1 MKWFDNFR
9 IASKLLIGFG
19 IALVALVA
27 TNIFG
32 LYNMAEVNKK
42 SSDIKDKWL
51 PSITRTANMMTA
63 LSNHRYR
70 INRHLIT
77 QDSTKYDEIER
88 LINEDAATFE
98 KEAEAYRK
106 YIKPESLESSRF
118 DEITKFFR
126 MYTDASGKL
135 IALSRENRKE
145 EANVVLQGESRLLFT
160 KLDERLQE
168 LSSYNTRGSSRASRD
183 SDYIYES
190 AVELITFA
198 LGGATILVL
207 LIAFVIARRVS
218 RPIRTLEAAALK
230 VAEGDVTQSVNIPSR
245 DELGSLGRSF
255 NTMVEN
261 IRHSIESTQT
271 LNKTLEFRVGE
282 RTSMLENANSALR
295 ESEALYRT
303 LAQSFPNGD
312 VGILNRQMR
321 FLVLD
326 GAEMRAR
333 GVDAEN
339 IVLRG
344 IGDIYSPDFERE
356 LKPHIEQAFAG
367 RNVAAELEFRG
378 QIYDVY
384 LVPLADENGAITRL
398 IMMSQ
403 NITRRKRA
411 EAETQRNEEL
421 YRTIIS
427 NYPQGAVFLFNED
440 FEFLIAGGQ
449 GLSAM
454 GLQSAEVQ
462 RSTLYDAFPKD
473 VAAEYETLFRTALLG
488 KAASAEI
495 QQNGNEFIA
504 TAAPVRNAQ
513 GNIFAGL
520 LLTQNITE
528 RKKAEEREREADRRF
543 RDMADNVP
551 GVIYQLAALP
561 DGSQQFQ
568 YISPR
573 VRDIFGVSAD
583 DWQKDAQ
590 LLRIHP
596 DDEARW
602 NQAFEE
608 SKRTLKPLHFE
619 GRYVLP
625 SGEIRWWEGIA
636 KPTLAKGNFDKTN
649 TDKASNDKTS
659 NEEASTPRTQSGNVV
674 MFNGLILDIGE
685 RKQSERK
692 QREADELIRGVMDN
706 SLDGVMLV
714 KAVRDRYSVITD
726 FEIALVNP
734 AGAAMMRRSSEDLA
748 QKSLLREFPAH
759 KHNGLFHSY
768 VRVTE
773 SGKPE
778 EAELYYDGDGMNF
791 WMSRKVARFQDGCV
805 VTFAD
810 ISARKL
816 AEETLQNL
824 NETLEAKVAE
834 RTEELEG
841 AKEAADSANRAKSEF
856 LANMSHEIRTPMN
869 SILGFTELL
878 QEQVQGDRQ
887 RSYLNAVSSSGKTLM
902 RLINDILDLSKIEAG
917 RMDITYEPI
926 DVTQAL
932 REVAAMFSAK
942 VQEKNLQLR
951 VESDVSAPVGMML
964 DEIRLRQILFNLVG
978 NAVKFTDKGSI
989 TIRMKTER
997 TQQQGKIKLQL
1008 EVEDTGIGIP
1018 EAQQQAVFEAFRQQE
1033 GQSARKYGG
1042 TGLGLTI
1049 TKRLVEMMNGSISL
1063 ASEHGRGS
1071 RFTVVFDE
1079 VETIELGKLYASND
1093 GANASDVR
1101 FNNPKIL
1108 VVDDVNLNR
1117 ELVVGLLAN
1126 SNVQIIEAVNGKIAV
1141 EAASE
1146 HAPDL
1151 VLMDLLMPEMDG
1163 YEATRLIKGNDRL
1176 KPMPVIALTASAM
1189 KEDMTTIESLCDGYL
1204 RKPITKQELVSEL
1217 MKFLPHTILT
1227 SSVQSSEASKNEAS
1241 DAIFSAE
1248 KLSAETRAK
1257 LPQLVPILQQE
1268 CLEQAQ
1274 ILRRT
1279 FNNKQAKQFAE
1290 RVKGLGAEYA
1300 IPALAQYG
1308 SALERYVQ
1316 SFDMEKIPAHLEKFS
1331 DIAGQIS
1338 RAV

>member
-9 IASKLLIGFG
+9 IASKLFIGFG

-42 SSDIKDKWL
+42 SSDIKEKWL

-70 INRHLIT
+70 INRHLIV

-88 LINEDAATFE
+88 LINEDANTFE

-106 YIKPESLESSRF
+106 YIKPESLEASRF

-126 MYTDASGKL
+126 MYTDASSKL

-168 LSSYNTRGSSRASRD
+168 LSTYNTRGSARASRD

-190 AVELITFA
+190 AVELITIA
-198 LGGATILVL
+198 LGCATVLVL

-218 RPIRTLEAAALK
+218 RPIKTLEAAALK
-230 VAEGDVTQSVNIPSR
+230 VAEGDVTQSVNITSQ
-245 DELGSLGRSF
+245 DEIGSLAGSF
-255 NTMVEN
+255 NSMVEN
-261 IRHSIESTQT
+261 IRRSIEGTQT
-271 LNKTLEFRVGE
+271 LNKTLEFRVSE
-282 RTSMLENANSALR
+282 RTAMLEDANSALR
-295 ESEALYRT
+295 ESEALYKT

-333 GVDAEN
+333 GVDTEN

-344 IGDIYSPDFERE
+344 MADIYSPEFETA
-356 LKPHIEQAFAG
+356 LKPHIENAFAG
-367 RNVAAELEFRG
+367 RNVSAEVEFRG
-378 QIYDVY
+378 QIYEVY
-384 LVPLADENGAITRL
+384 LVPLVDENDTVTRL

-403 NITRRKRA
+403 NITRRKKA

-449 GLSAM
+449 GMSAM
-454 GLQSAEVQ
+454 GLQTSGVQ

-495 QQNGNEFIA
+495 QQNGHEFIA

-551 GVIYQLAALP
+551 GVIYQLAAFG

-573 VRDIFGVSAD
+573 VRDIFGISAEE
-583 DWQKDAQ
+583 WQQNAQ

-619 GRYVLP
+619 GRYILP
-625 SGEIRWWEGIA
+625 SGEIRWWEGVA
-636 KPTLAKGNFDKTN
+636 KPTLAKSSLQKTN
-649 TDKASNDKTS
+649 ANGAT
-659 NEEASTPRTQSGNVV
+659 V

-685 RKQSERK
+685 RKQAERK
-692 QREADELIRGVMDN
+692 QREADELTRGVMDN

-834 RTEELEG
+834 RTEELAG

-926 DVTQAL
+926 DVTQAV

-951 VESDVSAPVGMML
+951 VESDVSTPVGMML

-978 NAVKFTDKGSI
+978 NAVKFTDRGSI
-989 TIRMKTER
+989 TIRMRTER
-997 TQQQGKIKLQL
+997 TEQQGKIRLQL
-1008 EVEDTGIGIP
+1008 DVEDTGIGIP

-1049 TKRLVEMMNGSISL
+1049 TKRLVEMMNGKITL
-1063 ASEHGRGS
+1063 HSEHGRGS
-1071 RFTVVFDE
+1071 RFTVVFDS

-1093 GANASDVR
+1093 AANASDVR
-1101 FNNPKIL
+1101 FNVPKIL
-1108 VVDDVNLNR
+1108 VVDDVQLNR
-1117 ELVVGLLAN
+1117 ELVAGLLAN
-1126 SNVQIIEAVNGKIAV
+1126 SNVHIIEAVNGKIAV
-1141 EAASE
+1141 EACLE

-1151 VLMDLLMPEMDG
+1151 ILMDLLMPEMDG
-1163 YEATRLIKGNDRL
+1163 YEATRIIKGNDRT
-1176 KPMPVIALTASAM
+1176 KATPIIALTASAM
-1189 KEDMTTIESLCDGYL
+1189 KEDMATIDSLCDGYL

-1217 MKFLPHTILT
+1217 MKFLPHTLANSSTTTPNASNRST
-1227 SSVQSSEASKNEAS
+1227 SASLP
-1241 DAIFSAE
+1241 FSAE
-1248 KLSAETRAK
+1248 QLSAEARAK
-1257 LPQLVPILQQE
+1257 LPMLVQTLQQE
-1268 CLEQAQ
+1268 CFEQSQ

-1279 FNNKQAKQFAE
+1279 FNNKQAKLFAE
-1290 RVKGLGAEYA
+1290 RVKSLGAEYG
-1300 IPALAQYG
+1300 IPALVEYG
-1308 SALERYVQ
+1308 SVLERYVL

-1331 DIAGQIS
+1331 DIAAQIS
-1338 RAV
+1338 SVVTL

>member
-9 IASKLLIGFG
+9 LASKLLFGFG
-19 IALVALVA
+19 IALAALVA
-27 TNIFG
+27 TNVFS

-42 SSDIKDKWL
+42 SSDIKEKWL

-77 QDSTKYDEIER
+77 ADSTKYDEIER
-88 LINEDAATFE
+88 LLAEDAHSFE
-98 KEAEAYRK
+98 KEAEAYRA
-106 YIKPESLESSRF
+106 YIKPESSESARF
-118 DEITKFFR
+118 DEITRFFR
-126 MYTDASGKL
+126 MYTEASTRL
-135 IALSRENRKE
+135 VALSRENRKE
-145 EANVVLQGESRLLFT
+145 EANVVLQGESRLLYT
-160 KLDERLQE
+160 KLDERLQD
-168 LSSYNTRGSSRASRD
+168 LATYNTRGSSRASRE
-183 SDYIYES
+183 SDQIYEY

-198 LGGATILVL
+198 LAGASILVL

-218 RPIRTLEAAALK
+218 RPLRTLETAALK
-230 VAEGDVTQSVNIPSR
+230 VAEGDVTQTVNISSR
-245 DELGSLGRSF
+245 DEIGSLARSF

-261 IRHSIESTQT
+261 IRRSMESTQT

-282 RTSMLENANSALR
+282 RTAMLEDANAALR

-344 IGDIYSPDFERE
+344 MADVYSTDFEQA
-356 LKPHIEQAFAG
+356 LKPHIDQAFAG
-367 RNVAAELEFRG
+367 RNVAAEVEFRG
-378 QIYDVY
+378 QIYEVY
-384 LVPLADENGAITRL
+384 LVPITDEHGTVTRL

-403 NITRRKRA
+403 NITRRKKA

-427 NYPQGAVFLFNED
+427 NYPQGAVFLFNEE

-449 GLSAM
+449 GLPTM
-454 GLQSAEVQ
+454 GLQNANVQ
-462 RSTLYDAFPKD
+462 HKTLYEAFPND

-488 KAASAEI
+488 KSASAEI
-495 QQNGNEFIA
+495 QQNGNDFIA

-551 GVIYQLAALP
+551 GVIYQLAALA
-561 DGSQQFQ
+561 DGTRQFQ

-573 VRDIFGVSAD
+573 VRDIFGISAE
-583 DWQKDAQ
+583 DWQRDAN

-602 NQAFEE
+602 NEAFEE

-625 SGEIRWWEGIA
+625 NGDVRWWEGVA
-636 KPTLAKGNFDKTN
+636 KPTIAKGNLLNAAQNLYSQTM
-649 TDKASNDKTS
+649 
-659 NEEASTPRTQSGNVV
+659 PLQSAPLQNAV

-685 RKQSERK
+685 RKQAERK

-714 KAVRDRYSVITD
+714 KSVRDRYGVITD
-726 FEIALVNP
+726 FEILLVNP
-734 AGAAMMRRSSEDLA
+734 AGATMMRRSADDLA

-834 RTEELEG
+834 RTEELET
-841 AKEAADSANRAKSEF
+841 AKEAADGANRAKSEF

-869 SILGFTELL
+869 SILGFAELL
-878 QEQVQGDRQ
+878 HEQVQGDRQ
-887 RSYLNAVSSSGKTLM
+887 RSYLNAVSSSGKMLM

-926 DVTQAL
+926 DVAEAV
-932 REVAAMFSAK
+932 REVGAMFSAK
-942 VQEKNLQLR
+942 VQEKGLQLLI
-951 VESDVSAPVGMML
+951 ESDVSAPVGMML

-997 TQQQGKIKLQL
+997 IDNSSKVKLQL

-1063 ASEHGRGS
+1063 RSEFGRGS
-1071 RFTVVFDE
+1071 CFNVVFDA
-1079 VETIELGKLYASND
+1079 VETIELGKLVS
-1093 GANASDVR
+1093 GTESANAADVR
-1101 FNNPKIL
+1101 FHNPIVL
-1108 VVDDVNLNR
+1108 VVDDVQLNR
-1117 ELVVGLLAN
+1117 ELVTGLLAH
-1126 SNVQIIEAVNGKIAV
+1126 SNVQIVEAVNGKEALN
-1141 EAASE
+1141 AASE
-1146 HAPDL
+1146 HVPDL
-1151 VLMDLLMPEMDG
+1151 ILMDLLMPEMDG
-1163 YEATRLIKGNDRL
+1163 YEATRLLKGNDRT
-1176 KPMPVIALTASAM
+1176 KAVPIIALTASAM
-1189 KEDMTTIESLCDGYL
+1189 KEDMTTIASLCDGYL
-1204 RKPITKQELVSEL
+1204 RKPITKQELVDEL
-1217 MKFLPHTILT
+1217 MKFLPHTLT
-1227 SSVQSSEASKNEAS
+1227 PSADTST
-1241 DAIFSAE
+1241 DALSQAAFSFDT
-1248 KLSAETRAK
+1248 LPAETRAK
-1257 LPQLVPILQQE
+1257 LPILTNILQQE
-1268 CLEQAQ
+1268 CLEQATT
-1274 ILRRT
+1274 LRRT
-1279 FNNKQAKQFAE
+1279 FNNKQATQLAKRLQQ
-1290 RVKGLGAEYA
+1290 LGAEYGVV
-1300 IPALAQYG
+1300 LLGEYG

-1316 SFDMEKIPAHLEKFS
+1316 SFDMEKIPSHLDKFAS
-1331 DIAGQIS
+1331 IVGQIS
-1338 RAV
+1338 RAVA